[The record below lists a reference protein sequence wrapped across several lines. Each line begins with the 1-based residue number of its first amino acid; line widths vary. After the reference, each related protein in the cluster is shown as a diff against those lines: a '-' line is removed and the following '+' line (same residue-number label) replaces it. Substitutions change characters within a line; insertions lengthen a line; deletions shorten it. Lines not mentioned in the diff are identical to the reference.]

1 MKEFEA
7 FIQRILSY
15 KYTPKKKVKKPRKE
29 TKKQPDKK
37 LKSSPKTNKLQSA
50 NL

>member
-29 TKKQPDKK
+29 TEKTKKQLNNKSK
-37 LKSSPKTNKLQSA
+37 L
-50 NL
+50 